1 MLETELRCWASFLFA
16 ILLEILKASIYL
28 DFEIEQFYTT
38 IIFYILCMYSWN
50 IYGGTKKRYSV
61 GGMSQ
66 IKKRI
71 TFLYSLILN
80 FK

>member
-50 IYGGTKKRYSV
+50 IYGGTKKVLCWWYV
-61 GGMSQ
+61 PNKEENYIFIQ
-66 IKKRI
+66 FN
-71 TFLYSLILN
+71 TEL
-80 FK
+80 